1 MPFEQIRYEKEKGIG
16 LITLNRPDKLNAFT
30 ALMGQELIQA
40 LDQAEKDDEVRVL
53 IFTGAGRGFCAGADL
68 SAGGG
73 SAFNY
78 RKEAIDE
85 FRDGGG
91 VLNLRIFEMKKPV
104 IAAINGPAV
113 GIGAT
118 MTLPMDIRLAADTAK
133 MGFVFTRRAIAPDG
147 CCTWFLPRVVG
158 IGQAAEWLISG
169 RVFSTQEG
177 LQAGLL
183 HRVLPA
189 EDLLPAAM
197 EKAREIIENTSSISV
212 ALTKQLVW
220 RMLGA
225 EHPMEAHRIESKAV
239 FFMGRSEDCRE
250 GVNAFLEKR
259 KPNFP
264 MKLSRDLPDFYP
276 WWPEFPFKKEG

>member
-1 MPFEQIRYEKEKGIG
+1 MGFEHISYEKENGIG
-16 LITLNRPDKLNAFT
+16 LIVLNRPDKMNAFT
-30 ALMGQELIQA
+30 PLMGRELFQA
-40 LDQAEKDDEVRVL
+40 LDQADEDDEVRVL

-73 SAFNY
+73 SAF
-78 RKEAIDE
+78 KSGSEAIDD

-118 MTLPMDIRLAADTAK
+118 MTLPMDIRLASDKAK

-147 CCTWFLPRVVG
+147 CCTWFLPRIVG
-158 IGQAAEWLISG
+158 IGQAAEWLITG
-169 RVFSTQEG
+169 RVFPAQEA
-177 LQAGLL
+177 LQAGLV
-183 HRVLPA
+183 HQVIPA
-189 EDLLPAAM
+189 DDLLPAAM
-197 EKAREIIENTSSISV
+197 EKAREIVENTSSISV
-212 ALTKQLVW
+212 ALTKQMVW
-220 RMLGA
+220 RALGS

-239 FFMGRSEDCRE
+239 YSMARSEDCRE

-259 KPNFP
+259 KPDFP
-264 MKLSRDLPDFYP
+264 MKLSRDMPDFYP
-276 WWPEFPFKKEG
+276 WWTEFPFKNKS

>member
-30 ALMGQELIQA
+30 GLMGRELIQA
-40 LDQAEKDDEVRVL
+40 LDQAEEDDEVRVL

-73 SAFNY
+73 SAFSY
-78 RKEAIDE
+78 RAETIDE

-91 VLNLRIFEMKKPV
+91 ILNLRIFEMKKPV

-113 GIGAT
+113 GVGAT

-169 RVFSTQEG
+169 RVFSAQEALQTG
-177 LQAGLL
+177 LV
-183 HRVLPA
+183 HRLLPA
-189 EDLLPAAM
+189 DDLLPAAM
-197 EKAREIIENTSSISV
+197 EKAREIVENTSSISV

-225 EHPMEAHRIESKAV
+225 EHPMEAHRVESKAV
-239 FFMGRSEDCRE
+239 YFMS
-250 GVNAFLEKR
+250 
-259 KPNFP
+259 
-264 MKLSRDLPDFYP
+264 
-276 WWPEFPFKKEG
+276 

>member
-30 ALMGQELIQA
+30 SLMNRELIQA
-40 LDQAEKDDEVRVL
+40 LDQAEEDDEVRVL

-73 SAFNY
+73 SAFSY
-78 RKEAIDE
+78 KGEPIDA

-169 RVFSTQEG
+169 RVFSAQEALQTG
-177 LQAGLL
+177 LV
-183 HRVLPA
+183 HRLLPA

-197 EKAREIIENTSSISV
+197 EKAREIVENTSSISV

-225 EHPMEAHRIESKAV
+225 EHPMDAHRVESKAV
-239 FFMGRSEDCRE
+239 YFMSSSDDCRE

-259 KPNFP
+259 KPDFP

-276 WWPEFPFKKEG
+276 WWPEVPFKKK

>member
-30 ALMGQELIQA
+30 TLMCQELVQA
-40 LDQAEKDDEVRVL
+40 LDQADKDDEVRVL

-73 SAFNY
+73 SSFGTEGATNM
-78 RKEAIDE
+78 DE

-91 VLNLRIFEMKKPV
+91 ILNLRIFEMKKPV

-118 MTLPMDIRLAADTAK
+118 MTLPMDIRLASDTVK

-147 CCTWFLPRVVG
+147 CCTWFLPHLVG
-158 IGQAAEWLISG
+158 IGQAVEWLITG
-169 RVFSTQEG
+169 RVFPAQEALRTG
-177 LQAGLL
+177 LV
-183 HRVLPA
+183 HKVLPA

-197 EKAREIIENTSSISV
+197 EIALDIIENTSAISV
-212 ALTKQLVW
+212 ALTKQMVW
-220 RMLGA
+220 KMIGA
-225 EHPMEAHRIESKAV
+225 GHPMEAHRVESKAV
-239 FFMGRSEDCRE
+239 FFMGHSEDCRE

-259 KPNFP
+259 KPDFS
-264 MKLSRDLPDFYP
+264 MKVSRDMPDSYP
-276 WWPEFPFKKEG
+276 WWDEFPFKKK

>member
-1 MPFEQIRYEKEKGIG
+1 MPFEQIRYEKENGIG

-30 ALMGQELIQA
+30 PLMGRELLQA
-40 LDQAEKDDEVRVL
+40 LDLADQDDEVRVL
-53 IFTGAGRGFCAGADL
+53 IFTGAGRGYCAGADL

-73 SAFNY
+73 SAFSSG
-78 RKEAIDE
+78 EGTIDD

-91 VLNLRIFEMKKPV
+91 VLNLRIFELKKPV

-118 MTLPMDIRLAADTAK
+118 MTLPMDIRLASDTAK
-133 MGFVFTRRAIAPDG
+133 IGFVFTRRAIAPDG
-147 CCTWFLPRVVG
+147 CCTWFLPRLVG

-169 RVFSTQEG
+169 RVFSAPEALQSG
-177 LQAGLL
+177 LV

-189 EDLLPAAM
+189 GDLMPAAM

-225 EHPMEAHRIESKAV
+225 GHPMEAHRIESKAV
-239 FFMGRSEDCRE
+239 QFMGRSEDCQE

-264 MKLSRDLPDFYP
+264 MRLSRDMPDFYP
-276 WWPEFPFKKEG
+276 WWNEPPFKKA

>member
-1 MPFEQIRYEKEKGIG
+1 MAFEQIQYKKENGIG
-16 LITLNRPDKLNAFT
+16 IIVLNRPDKLNAFT
-30 ALMGQELIQA
+30 ALMGQELMQVMDEA
-40 LDQAEKDDEVRVL
+40 DKDDEVRVL
-53 IFTGAGRGFCAGADL
+53 IFTGAGRGYCAGADL

-78 RKEAIDE
+78 DRGSIDE
-85 FRDGGG
+85 HRDGGG
-91 VLNLRIFEMKKPV
+91 ILNLRIFEMKKPV

-113 GIGAT
+113 GVGAT
-118 MTLPMDIRLAADTAK
+118 MTLPMDIRLASEEAK

-147 CCTWFLPRVVG
+147 CCTWFLPRIVG
-158 IGQAAEWLISG
+158 IGQAADWLISG
-169 RVFSTQEG
+169 RVFPAQEA
-177 LQAGLL
+177 LQAGLVSQ
-183 HRVLPA
+183 VLPA
-189 EDLLPAAM
+189 DRLMPTAM
-197 EKAREIIENTSSISV
+197 EKAREIVENTSSISV
-212 ALTKQLVW
+212 ALTKQMVW

-239 FFMGRSEDCRE
+239 YFMGGSEDCRE

-276 WWPEFPFKKEG
+276 WWEEVPFKKK

>member
-1 MPFEQIRYEKEKGIG
+1 MPFEQIKYEKEKGIG
-16 LITLNRPDKLNAFT
+16 IITLNRPDKLNAFT
-30 ALMGQELIQA
+30 ALMGREIIQA
-40 LDQAEKDDEVRVL
+40 LDQAEEDDEIRVL

-68 SAGGG
+68 GAGGG

-78 RKEAIDE
+78 KNENIEE

-118 MTLPMDIRLAADTAK
+118 MTLPMDIRLASDSAR

-169 RVFSTQEG
+169 RVFPIQEA
-177 LQAGLL
+177 LDAGLV

-189 EDLLPAAM
+189 DDLLPAAL
-197 EKAREIIENTSSISV
+197 EKAREIVENTSSISV
-212 ALTKQLVW
+212 ALTKQMAW

-225 EHPMEAHRIESKAV
+225 EHPMEAHRVESKAV
-239 FFMGRSEDCRE
+239 YFMSSSDDCRE

-259 KPNFP
+259 RPDFP

-276 WWPEFPFKKEG
+276 WRPEIPFKKNG

>member
-1 MPFEQIRYEKEKGIG
+1 MAFEQIQYKKENGIG
-16 LITLNRPDKLNAFT
+16 IIVLNRPDKLNAFT
-30 ALMGQELIQA
+30 ALMGQELMQV
-40 LDQAEKDDEVRVL
+40 LDEADKDDEIRVL
-53 IFTGAGRGFCAGADL
+53 IFTGAGRGYCAGADL

-78 RKEAIDE
+78 DRGSIDE
-85 FRDGGG
+85 HRDGGG
-91 VLNLRIFEMKKPV
+91 ILNLRIFEMKKPV

-113 GIGAT
+113 GVGAT
-118 MTLPMDIRLAADTAK
+118 MTLPMDIRLASEKAK

-147 CCTWFLPRVVG
+147 CCTWFLPRIVG
-158 IGQAAEWLISG
+158 IGQAADWLISG
-169 RVFSTQEG
+169 RVFPAQEA
-177 LQAGLL
+177 LQAGLVSQ
-183 HRVLPA
+183 VLPA
-189 EDLLPAAM
+189 DRLMPTAM
-197 EKAREIIENTSSISV
+197 EKAREIVENTSSISV
-212 ALTKQLVW
+212 ALTKQMVW

-239 FFMGRSEDCRE
+239 YFMGGSEDCRE

-276 WWPEFPFKKEG
+276 WWEEVPFKKK

>member
-16 LITLNRPDKLNAFT
+16 LITLNRPEKLNAYT
-30 ALMGQELIQA
+30 SLMNRELIQA
-40 LDQAEKDDEVRVL
+40 LDQADEDDEVRVL

-73 SAFNY
+73 SAFSY
-78 RKEAIDE
+78 KEEPIDT

-91 VLNLRIFEMKKPV
+91 ILNLRIFEMKKPV

-118 MTLPMDIRLAADTAK
+118 MTLPMDIRLASESAR

-169 RVFSTQEG
+169 RVFSAQEALQTG
-177 LQAGLL
+177 LI

-189 EDLLPAAM
+189 DDLLPAAM
-197 EKAREIIENTSSISV
+197 EKAREIVENTSSISV

-225 EHPMEAHRIESKAV
+225 QHPMEAHRVESKAV
-239 FFMGRSEDCRE
+239 YFMGGSDDCRE
-250 GVNAFLEKR
+250 GVSAFLEKR

-276 WWPEFPFKKEG
+276 WWPEFPFKKN

>member
-30 ALMGQELIQA
+30 ALMDRELIQA
-40 LDQAEKDDEVRVL
+40 LDQAEDDDEVRVL

-73 SAFNY
+73 SAFSY
-78 RKEAIDE
+78 KEEPIDE

-118 MTLPMDIRLAADTAK
+118 MTLPMDIRMASDSAK

-169 RVFSTQEG
+169 RVFSAQEALQTG
-177 LQAGLL
+177 LV
-183 HRVLPA
+183 HRLLPA
-189 EDLLPAAM
+189 DDLLPAAM
-197 EKAREIIENTSSISV
+197 EKAREIVENTSSISV

-220 RMLGA
+220 KMLGA
-225 EHPMEAHRIESKAV
+225 EHPMDAHRVESKAV
-239 FFMGRSEDCRE
+239 YFMGGSDDCRE
-250 GVNAFLEKR
+250 GVSAFLEKR

-276 WWPEFPFKKEG
+276 WWPDIPFKKNG

>member
-1 MPFEQIRYEKEKGIG
+1 MR
-16 LITLNRPDKLNAFT
+16 R
-30 ALMGQELIQA
+30 
-40 LDQAEKDDEVRVL
+40 
-53 IFTGAGRGFCAGADL
+53 ADL

-78 RKEAIDE
+78 RKETIDE

-118 MTLPMDIRLAADTAK
+118 VTLPMDIRLASESAR

-147 CCTWFLPRVVG
+147 CCTWFLARVVG

-169 RVFSTQEG
+169 RVFSAQEALQSG
-177 LQAGLL
+177 LV
-183 HRVLPA
+183 HRLLPA
-189 EDLLPAAM
+189 DDLLPAAM
-197 EKAREIIENTSSISV
+197 EKAREIVENTSSISV

-225 EHPMEAHRIESKAV
+225 EHPMEAHRVESKAV
-239 FFMGRSEDCRE
+239 YFMSSSDDCRE
-250 GVNAFLEKR
+250 GVDAFLEKR

-276 WWPEFPFKKEG
+276 WWPESRSKKMGEKCLAFKTFETSGDRPKKGLRAVSG

>member
-1 MPFEQIRYEKEKGIG
+1 M
-16 LITLNRPDKLNAFT
+16 
-30 ALMGQELIQA
+30 
-40 LDQAEKDDEVRVL
+40 
-53 IFTGAGRGFCAGADL
+53 
-68 SAGGG
+68 
-73 SAFNY
+73 
-78 RKEAIDE
+78 
-85 FRDGGG
+85 
-91 VLNLRIFEMKKPV
+91 NLRIFEMKKPV

-118 MTLPMDIRLAADTAK
+118 MTLPMDIRLAADTAR

-169 RVFSTQEG
+169 RVFSAQEALQTG
-177 LQAGLL
+177 LV

-189 EDLLPAAM
+189 DDLLPAAL
-197 EKAREIIENTSSISV
+197 EKAREIVENTSSISV

-225 EHPMEAHRIESKAV
+225 EHPMEAHRVESKAV
-239 FFMGRSEDCRE
+239 HFMGRSEDCRE

-264 MKLSRDLPDFYP
+264 MKLSQGPAGFLSLVAGVPLQEKWLRIIWVDLSNEQSNTTSPFRSDPYHAVDFYRAGGRIS
-276 WWPEFPFKKEG
+276 F

>member
-16 LITLNRPDKLNAFT
+16 LITLNRPDQLNAFT
-30 ALMGQELIQA
+30 SLMGQELVQA
-40 LDQAEKDDEVRVL
+40 LDQADEDDEIRVL

-78 RKEAIDE
+78 KAEIIDE

-91 VLNLRIFEMKKPV
+91 ILNLRIFEMKKPV

-118 MTLPMDIRLAADTAK
+118 MTLPMDIRLASDTAR

-169 RVFSTQEG
+169 RVFSAEEALQTG
-177 LQAGLL
+177 LV
-183 HRVLPA
+183 HRLLPA
-189 EDLLPAAM
+189 DDLLPAAM
-197 EKAREIIENTSSISV
+197 EKAREIVENTSSISV

-225 EHPMEAHRIESKAV
+225 EHPIDAHRVESKAV
-239 FFMGRSEDCRE
+239 YFMSSSDDCRE
-250 GVNAFLEKR
+250 GVSAFLEKR

-264 MKLSRDLPDFYP
+264 MKLSQDLPDFYP
-276 WWPEFPFKKEG
+276 WWPEYPFKKND

>member
-30 ALMGQELIQA
+30 SLMMGEIIQT
-40 LDQAEKDDEVRVL
+40 LDQADADDEIRVL
-53 IFTGAGRGFCAGADL
+53 VFTGAGRAYCAGADL
-68 SAGGG
+68 NPEGGT
-73 SAFNY
+73 AFSY
-78 RKEAIDE
+78 KAEPIDD

-91 VLNLRIFEMKKPV
+91 VMNLRIFQMKKPV

-113 GIGAT
+113 GVGAT
-118 MTLPMDIRLAADTAK
+118 MTLPMDIRLASGSAK

-169 RVFSTQEG
+169 RVFSAQEALETG
-177 LQAGLL
+177 LVHRLL
-183 HRVLPA
+183 P
-189 EDLLPAAM
+189 EDELLPAAM
-197 EKAREIIENTSSISV
+197 EKAREIVENTSSISV
-212 ALTKQLVW
+212 ALTKQMVW

-225 EHPMEAHRIESKAV
+225 EHPMEAHRLESKAV
-239 FFMGRSEDCRE
+239 YFMSSSDDCRE

-259 KPNFP
+259 KPVFP
-264 MKLSRDLPDFYP
+264 MKLSRDLPDFSR
-276 WWPEFPFKKEG
+276 WFPEFPFKKPS

>member
-1 MPFEQIRYEKEKGIG
+1 MPFEQIRYEKENGIG
-16 LITLNRPDKLNAFT
+16 LIVMNRPEKLNAYT
-30 ALMGQELIQA
+30 PLMGQEIIQA
-40 LDQAEKDDEVRVL
+40 LDQADEDDEIRVL

-73 SAFNY
+73 SVFSQGADSIN
-78 RKEAIDE
+78 E

-118 MTLPMDIRLAADTAK
+118 MTLPMDIRMASESAK

-169 RVFSTQEG
+169 RVFSAQEALQTG
-177 LQAGLL
+177 LVL
-183 HRVLPA
+183 RVLPA
-189 EDLLPAAM
+189 DDLLPAAM
-197 EKAREIIENTSSISV
+197 EKAREIVENTSSVSV

-220 RMLGA
+220 RMVGV
-225 EHPMEAHRIESKAV
+225 EHPMEAHRVESKAV
-239 FFMGRSEDCRE
+239 HFMARSKDCRE

-259 KPNFP
+259 KPDFS
-264 MKLSRDLPDFYP
+264 MKLSQDMPDFYP
-276 WWPEFPFKKEG
+276 WWKEPRFKNT

>member
-1 MPFEQIRYEKEKGIG
+1 MPFEQIKYEKEKGIG
-16 LITLNRPDKLNAFT
+16 IITLNRPEKLNAFT
-30 ALMGQELIQA
+30 ALMGREIIQA
-40 LDQAEKDDEVRVL
+40 LDQAEEDDEIRVL
-53 IFTGAGRGFCAGADL
+53 IFTGAGRGYCAGADL

-73 SAFNY
+73 SAFSY
-78 RKEAIDE
+78 RAEPIDE

-118 MTLPMDIRLAADTAK
+118 MTLPMDIRLASESAQ

-158 IGQAAEWLISG
+158 IGQAVEWMISG
-169 RVFSTQEG
+169 RVFSAQEA
-177 LQAGLL
+177 LEAGLV
-183 HRVLPA
+183 HRLLPPD
-189 EDLLPAAM
+189 ELLPAAM
-197 EKAREIIENTSSISV
+197 EKAREIVENTSSISV
-212 ALTKQLVW
+212 ALTKQMVW

-225 EHPMEAHRIESKAV
+225 DHPMEAHRIESKAV
-239 FFMGRSEDCRE
+239 YFMGGSEDCRE

-276 WWPEFPFKKEG
+276 WWPENPFKKK